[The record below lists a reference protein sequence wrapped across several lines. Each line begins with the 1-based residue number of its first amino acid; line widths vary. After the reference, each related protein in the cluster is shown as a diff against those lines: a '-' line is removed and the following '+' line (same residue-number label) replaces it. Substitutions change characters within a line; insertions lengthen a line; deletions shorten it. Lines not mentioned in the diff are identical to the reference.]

1 MLSIRPSIRRV
12 AFVTFFIVLGALPST
27 AGVIEVT
34 ASGGPATSIS
44 ASNSVQVEVIGSADV
59 VFDYSWTGAP
69 NPTCTAI
76 DTGQPYACEG
86 GFNALAQ
93 FNGPGVF
100 YTEGEFDGPYQDI
113 NGVYSD
119 DFAPFDHCN
128 GQTVD
133 AAACALT
140 LGPGTYVLLAS
151 LGDFWEPMTNATAG
165 LVGAESVTATLTI
178 NSGTAFVVPEPTTQ
192 GLALLGGVFLSALII
207 RSRLYRT

>member
-59 VFDYSWTGAP
+59 VFDFSWTGAP

-76 DTGQPYACEG
+76 DTGQPYACDG

-100 YTEGEFDGPYQDI
+100 YTENEFDGPYQDI

-119 DFAPFDHCN
+119 DFAFFDHCN
-128 GQTVD
+128 NQPGGR
-133 AAACALT
+133 ACALT